1 MWKDVENDCPI
12 GAITNG
18 VHRATWQASEIRDAG
33 DAPAKIWDAHVGLKA
48 QLLAE
53 IRRRQGVALD
63 PDHLLV
69 GFARRAAGYK
79 RSDLLL
85 RDETRLAK
93 LLENHNVRVLFA
105 GKAHPDDASGH
116 DMVTKLVQGARKH
129 PGKVLFLE
137 NYDMAL
143 GRLLTR
149 GCDVWLN
156 NPVRPLEAS
165 GTSGMKA
172 AMNGVLNVSILD
184 GWWPEGCED
193 GVNGFAVG
201 KGEPGDDARDLEAVY
216 DMLEQRVIPAFA
228 DRARWS
234 KMMAASV
241 KMAVGRFS
249 AERMVREYFEKLY
262 AMPVGVPA
270 SLTAAPRL

>member
-1 MWKDVENDCPI
+1 V
-12 GAITNG
+12 AI
-18 VHRATWQASEIRDAG
+18 D
-33 DAPAKIWDAHVGLKA
+33 PA
-48 QLLAE
+48 
-53 IRRRQGVALD
+53 
-63 PDHLLV
+63 HLLV

-85 RDETRLAK
+85 RDEARLTK
-93 LLENHNVRVLFA
+93 LLEEQNVRVLFA
-105 GKAHPDDASGH
+105 GKAHPDDGAGH
-116 DMVTKLVQGARKH
+116 DMVTRLVQGARKH

-193 GVNGFAVG
+193 GVNGFAIG

-216 DMLEQRVIPAFA
+216 DTLEQRVIPAFA
-228 DRARWS
+228 DRAKWS

-241 KMAVGRFS
+241 NMAVTKFS
-249 AERMVREYFEKLY
+249 AERMIREYFERLY
-262 AMPVGVPA
+262 GMPIVKPA
-270 SLTAAPRL
+270 VAARA